1 MRAVLLGSHNAQCID
16 VADRDSTFVVPTGRF
31 VFYGEGARCATTL
44 SVREKMVHT
53 SKGALLGSDIQSH
66 AAPRDMIGRPRS
78 PLSGVGGGARA
89 PASPLL
95 HRPSRYPRGFAHLSS
110 LAHQSLPRD
119 VAPLARK

>member
-1 MRAVLLGSHNAQCID
+1 MRAVLLGSHNAQCN
-16 VADRDSTFVVPTGRF
+16 VADRDSTLPTGRF

-44 SVREKMVHT
+44 SVREKMVYT

-78 PLSGVGGGARA
+78 PLSGAVRGR